1 MTKQRQKFEIEKAAQ
16 STLSTDNK
24 MLMDTCNQL
33 EAKQHRTEHELQMKD
48 ARIQHLTD
56 SLAQSKKSLD
66 SESQKVFK
74 SFLTHSTPH
83 GQPRTV
89 EEVAR
94 LRGSEGIQIISNSFN
109 TSRTASH
116 SPRSHS
122 IPRPRR
128 YSNHF

>member
-66 SESQKVFK
+66 SEAQKVFK
-74 SFLTHSTPH
+74 SLVKHCENPCIVLAGITPH
-83 GQPRTV
+83 NGLILKLNP
-89 EEVAR
+89 
-94 LRGSEGIQIISNSFN
+94 
-109 TSRTASH
+109 
-116 SPRSHS
+116 
-122 IPRPRR
+122 
-128 YSNHF
+128 